1 MKDRER
7 EQINKGLGMGRQ
19 VLTNTQQQCCT
30 KIVCLELIILIL
42 NPFIFFLGKII
53 CENININYLSFPAAF
68 QSLDALL

>member
-7 EQINKGLGMGRQ
+7 EQINKGLGMGRR

-30 KIVCLELIILIL
+30 KIVCLELIILTL
-42 NPFIFFLGKII
+42 KGKII